1 MSGSP
6 RVVGI
11 VAGGGSLPREIAEHV
26 NANGGSVHIVS
37 ILGEGDRD
45 LSDFPLTKV
54 GWAQIG
60 GMVRALRNA
69 NVTEMV
75 IVGSVRR
82 PDLNAIKPDLGFF
95 LNLPAIARVVATTG
109 DDSVLSGVVR
119 FFESKGFKV
128 VSPIDV
134 APSLLVQEGPVGAL
148 AAEAHEMVDIARGF
162 DVVRALG
169 PFDVGQAVVVTE
181 GRIEAIE
188 GAENTDA
195 MLGRLALQR
204 RLPEGGVGRRRGVLV
219 KRPKPRQ
226 EMRVDMP
233 AIGPGTVVRALE
245 AGLRGVAVLA
255 KGAIALGRAELAH
268 SADAGG
274 VFVQGVVDRGAAIA
288 AASPFGFAPPF
299 INVGGTPAGPR
310 QLTDAARGAA
320 LLHALKP
327 FRASG
332 GTVIDKG
339 HVLSIECG
347 EGIAALIARSG
358 SLRQWG
364 RRRRW
369 ARRTAVA
376 VVSEAVA
383 ADLASVISA
392 AASAQLAGI
401 AVLGRAPGDLA
412 HGIELADRHGL
423 FLIATAQGGTP

>member
-1 MSGSP
+1 MPGPP

-26 NANGGSVHIVS
+26 KAGGGAVHIVS

-69 NVTEMV
+69 DVTEMV

-82 PDLNAIKPDLGFF
+82 PDLGAIKPDLGFF

-128 VSPIDV
+128 VSPIEV
-134 APSLLVQEGPVGAL
+134 APGLLVAEGQIGAL
-148 AAEAHEMVDIARGF
+148 QAEAHEMVDVARGF

-169 PFDVGQAVVVTE
+169 PFDVGQAVVVTA

-195 MLGRLALQR
+195 MLARLALQR
-204 RLPEGGVGRRRGVLV
+204 RLPEGGVGPRRGVLV

-255 KGAIALGRAELAH
+255 KGAIALERAELVR

-274 VFVQGVVDRGAAIA
+274 IFVQGVVDRGAAIA
-288 AASPFGFAPPF
+288 AASPFAFAPPF
-299 INVGGTPAGPR
+299 AKVGDTPAAAR
-310 QLTDAARGAA
+310 QLADASRGAG

-332 GTVIDKG
+332 GTVIDRG

-364 RRRRW
+364 RRRW
-369 ARRTAVA
+369 ARRSAVA

-383 ADLASVISA
+383 ADLVSVISA
-392 AASAQLAGI
+392 AASAHLAGI
-401 AVLGRAPGDLA
+401 AVLGSTPNELA

-423 FLIATAQGGTP
+423 FLIATPHGGAS